1 MKEVNMAKSGFRS
14 IWVIGV
20 LAVVL
25 FAWMANDSFARV
37 GSGGRSFGGSGRSFS
52 SPSSPPLRS
61 VPPPPPGGGMGGS
74 GFGRSM
80 PGAGGTGSSFLRG
93 VGGGLLGGMIG
104 GMLFGRPSYGYGA
117 GGFGGSGIGLIELLL
132 LAGLGYFLYK
142 RFIKNPSGGGRPGSP
157 ASGWDNVMGSP
168 APPPVPGSGYGN
180 AMASADP
187 VAETFRTIRQTEPDF
202 DPERFKEIAQD
213 VFFRIQAAWMRRDL
227 TPVLGLI
234 GDQLKTEYL
243 ATLAEMKQKG
253 LINKLENIAVRR
265 IEIVDAG
272 VQGNEVYITLL
283 FTANLLDYTVA
294 ESSGEIVS
302 GSNTEP
308 VKFEERW
315 TFARPLNGTSWK
327 LEGVAS

>member
-1 MKEVNMAKSGFRS
+1 MGKSGFRS

-25 FAWMANDSFARV
+25 FAWMANESFARV

-142 RFIKNPSGGGRPGSP
+142 RFIKNPSGGGRPASP
-157 ASGWDNVMGSP
+157 ASGWENVMGSP
-168 APPPVPGSGYGN
+168 GPPPVPGSGYGN
-180 AMASADP
+180 EMTSADP

-234 GDQLKTEYL
+234 GDQLKSEYL
-243 ATLAEMKQKG
+243 ATMAELKQKG
-253 LINKLENIAVRR
+253 HINKLENIAVRR

-327 LEGVAS
+327 LEAVSS

>member
-1 MKEVNMAKSGFRS
+1 
-14 IWVIGV
+14 
-20 LAVVL
+20 
-25 FAWMANDSFARV
+25 
-37 GSGGRSFGGSGRSFS
+37 
-52 SPSSPPLRS
+52 
-61 VPPPPPGGGMGGS
+61 
-74 GFGRSM
+74 
-80 PGAGGTGSSFLRG
+80 
-93 VGGGLLGGMIG
+93 MIG
-104 GMLFGRPSYGYGA
+104 GMIFGRPSYGYGG

-142 RFIKNPSGGGRPGSP
+142 RFIKNPSAGGRPASP
-157 ASGWDNVMGSP
+157 LSGWDNVMGSP
-168 APPPVPGSGYGN
+168 GPPPVPAAGYGN
-180 AMASADP
+180 EMTSVDP

-243 ATLAEMKQKG
+243 TTMAELKQKG
-253 LINKLENIAVRR
+253 LINKLENIAVRK

>member
-1 MKEVNMAKSGFRS
+1 MKKSGFRS
-14 IWVIGV
+14 IGVIGV
-20 LAVVL
+20 IAVVL
-25 FAWMANDSFARV
+25 FMWMADESFARAR
-37 GSGGRSFGGSGRSFS
+37 SGGRSFGGSGRSFS

-61 VPPPPPGGGMGGS
+61 VPPPPPGGGFGGS
-74 GFGRSM
+74 GFGRNM
-80 PGAGGTGSSFLRG
+80 PGAGGTGSSFWRG

-104 GMLFGRPSYGYGA
+104 GMLFGRPSYGYGS
-117 GGFGGSGIGLIELLL
+117 GGFGGSGVGLIELLL
-132 LAGLGYFLYK
+132 LAGLGYFLYR
-142 RFIKNPSGGGRPGSP
+142 RFIKNPSGGRPASP
-157 ASGWDNVMGSP
+157 ANGWGNIMGSP
-168 APPPVPGSGYGN
+168 GPPHVPGSGYGN
-180 AMASADP
+180 EMTSVDP
-187 VAETFRTIRQTEPDF
+187 VAETFRIIRQTEPDF

-227 TPVLGLI
+227 MPVLGLI

-243 ATLAEMKQKG
+243 ATMDELKQKG
-253 LINKLENIAVRR
+253 HINKLENIAVRR

-283 FTANLLDYTVA
+283 FMANLLDYTVA

-327 LEGVAS
+327 LEAVAS